1 MNTLPLCQ
9 PQQNPYTVHGKRHN
23 PGNAALHQYHTQ
35 CSPATAQ
42 FPLDSGN
49 GCNTGGIQQRKD
61 QENQR
66 SKRGEQHVQ
75 RAGIAAQQD
84 GQGGNNAFLGG
95 KAGDQRSGNAPV
107 AKAKGLEDGGD
118 QAANQSQ
125 KAGIRGGSNIQAGV
139 ERL

>member
-1 MNTLPLCQ
+1 M
-9 PQQNPYTVHGKRHN
+9 
-23 PGNAALHQYHTQ
+23 AATQ
-35 CSPATAQ
+35 GVYNSVKIRKTSAV
-42 FPLDSGN
+42 N
-49 GCNTGGIQQRKD
+49 GVN
-61 QENQR
+61 
-66 SKRGEQHVQ
+66 SVFS
-75 RAGIAAQQD
+75 APGIAAQQD
-84 GQGGNNAFLGG
+84 GQSGNNAFLGG